1 MEGEL
6 DKLISTEV
14 DTALNA
20 EKNGGENSKTQ
31 KSGLC
36 ILSTIFVILGFVLL
50 IPTVIFLFMS
60 FDEDHFLIASVSC
73 FAGCVSLLFYGFV
86 GNCLDDIRKNTKRE

>member
-20 EKNGGENSKTQ
+20 EKNGGGNSKTQ
-31 KSGLC
+31 KSGLR

-60 FDEDHFLIASVSC
+60 FDKDRFLIPFVSC